1 MTTMFKIEIMK
12 DYIIWLKKKQLSNKK
27 LRMKVTIPNSH
38 SIDSLQYHFLRGKK
52 KRRKKGVRAA
62 ILKLLDI
69 IFHWPDISKIT
80 Q

>member
-12 DYIIWLKKKQLSNKK
+12 DYIIRLKKKQLSNKK

-52 KRRKKGVRAA
+52 KKEEKGGESSNSEIA
-62 ILKLLDI
+62 
-69 IFHWPDISKIT
+69 
-80 Q
+80 